1 MSFTGK
7 RGQRMN
13 YNAQNQSL
21 TDYDKDQHLR
31 EHMLQGIDPQCSQ
44 KQQDCRFNSRN
55 IYVEGME
62 VYADKN
68 YMYCKGNLC
77 GRIPKSLSDIVVA
90 IEWFDQNQ
98 NPLKTDWTRVDVHP
112 GSKNIPSSSDEK
124 KPFMIKR
131 PLDPRVRS
139 VKAYAFSSPH

>member
-1 MSFTGK
+1 
-7 RGQRMN
+7 MN

-77 GRIPKSLSDIVVA
+77 GRMPETFANIVVA

-98 NPLKTDWTRVDVHP
+98 KALETDWKRVDAHP
-112 GSKNIPSSSDEK
+112 GCKSVPSSSEEK
-124 KPFMIKR
+124 KPFIIKR
-131 PLDPRVRS
+131 PLDRRVKS
-139 VKAYAFSSPH
+139 VKAYAFSSPL